1 MEKANLTVFR
11 KRSFKKWKV
20 YLMVKLRKKKHCP
33 QKKYTEPVD
42 LIFALQQKIP
52 EKMQK

>member
-1 MEKANLTVFR
+1 VKGLFNGKIEEKKAL
-11 KRSFKKWKV
+11 S
-20 YLMVKLRKKKHCP
+20 P
-33 QKKYTEPVD
+33 KKYTEPVD